1 MASAGDRQGG
11 RHKGATMRAVRTWTG
26 ARRIVLTKLQDPA
39 LVKCELIGTEQH
51 AEQDNFTLSTQFA
64 LATQPNR

>member
-1 MASAGDRQGG
+1 
-11 RHKGATMRAVRTWTG
+11 MRAVRTWTG

-51 AEQDNFTLSTQFA
+51 AEQDKDMPSYQQNFMNWGA
-64 LATQPNR
+64 IEVE

>member
-1 MASAGDRQGG
+1 
-11 RHKGATMRAVRTWTG
+11 MRAVRTWTG

-39 LVKCELIGTEQH
+39 LVKCELIGTEQR